1 MPGPFPLPDLSK
13 VKTYP
18 LAERYSLVDAKDF
31 AKPWK
36 EGGSFKDF
44 IENLPGF
51 LGAKGLVAAAHALAK
66 ARKDNRTVLWGMGA
80 HPLKVG
86 LAPIIIDL
94 MEKGFV
100 SAVATNGAAIIHDAE
115 TALVGQTS
123 EDVAKSLPDGSFG
136 MARETGEFLCCAI
149 NKAREWDCGL
159 GRAVGRAILTENLP
173 FAGLSLFAAGER
185 LNLPMTVHVAMGT
198 DIIHMHPCFD
208 AAATGAASHRD
219 FLAFAGVVATLAR
232 GVYCNVGSAV
242 LLPEVFLKAVSLAR
256 NLGNNVSLFTAIAID
271 FEHQYRVASN
281 VVNRPVSEGGQ
292 GIYLRGHHE
301 ILVPLLAAA
310 AMESGL

>member
-1 MPGPFPLPDLSK
+1 MPGPFPLPDLSRL
-13 VKTYP
+13 KTYP
-18 LAERYSLVDAKDF
+18 LAERQSLVCAKDF
-31 AKPWK
+31 AKPWSV
-36 EGGSFKDF
+36 GGTLKDF
-44 IENLPGF
+44 IESLPGF
-51 LGAKGLVAAAHALAK
+51 LGAKGLVAAANALAK
-66 ARKDNRTVLWGMGA
+66 ARREGKTVLWGMGA

-94 MEKGFV
+94 MEKGFL

-115 TALVGQTS
+115 IALAGQTS

-149 NKAREWDCGL
+149 ARAQEWDCGL
-159 GRAVGRAILTENLP
+159 GQAVGRAIVEENLP
-173 FAGLSLFAAGER
+173 FASLSLFAAGRR
-185 LNLPMTVHVAMGT
+185 LNLPMTVHVAIGT

-208 AAATGAASHRD
+208 AAATGRASHRD
-219 FLAFAGVVATLAR
+219 FLLFAGVVATLAQ

-256 NLGNNVSLFTAIAID
+256 NLGNDVSRFTALALD
-271 FEHQYRVASN
+271 FEHQYRVAAN

-301 ILVPLLAAA
+301 ILIPLLAAA
-310 AMESGL
+310 AMEAGV

>member
-13 VKTYP
+13 LKTYP
-18 LAERYSLVDAKDF
+18 LAERQSLVHAKDS

-36 EGGSFKDF
+36 TGGTFKDF
-44 IENLPGF
+44 IESLPLL
-51 LGAKGLVAAAHALAK
+51 LGARGLVTAATAIAK
-66 ARKDNRTVLWGMGA
+66 ARRDNRTVLWGMGA

-94 MEKGFV
+94 MEKGFL
-100 SAVATNGAAIIHDAE
+100 SAIATNGAAIIHDAE
-115 TALVGQTS
+115 MALAGKTS

-149 NKAREWDCGL
+149 AKAQEWDCGL
-159 GRAVGRAILTENLP
+159 GRAVGRAIVEENLP
-173 FAGLSLFAAGER
+173 FAHLSLFAAGQR
-185 LNLPMTVHVAMGT
+185 LDLPMTVHVALGT

-208 AAATGAASHRD
+208 AGAAGQASHRD
-219 FLAFAGVVATLAR
+219 FLLFTGVVATLAQ

-256 NLGNNVSLFTAIAID
+256 NLGNDVRGFTALALD
-271 FEHQYRVASN
+271 FAHQYRVASN

-292 GIYLRGHHE
+292 GIYLIGHHE
-301 ILVPLLAAA
+301 ILIPLLAAA
-310 AMESGL
+310 VMESS